1 MSQKRVAP
9 KFTEA
14 AGPGSRLHVMARY
27 NWQIGNGELAMDDWD
42 GFYTLTGGTAG
53 TLIGLIFVVI
63 TLGMEHAKEGD
74 TDRTRLFVTPI
85 LVYFATLLMIA
96 LAMVPPLSPIA
107 RALALGVIG
116 CAGLGYVLNLA
127 FLLRQRPDEREMLW
141 DVLLPMVSYALVA
154 ISAAAWALEAS
165 FANIWPQRLR
175 SRSCSSPRCARA
187 GSSRS

>member
-1 MSQKRVAP
+1 
-9 KFTEA
+9 
-14 AGPGSRLHVMARY
+14 
-27 NWQIGNGELAMDDWD
+27 MDDWD

-74 TDRTRLFVTPI
+74 TDRTRLFVSPI

-141 DVLLPMVSYALVA
+141 DILLPMVSYALVA

-165 FANIWPQRLR
+165 FANMAAAIAVAVLLVAALR
-175 SRSCSSPRCARA
+175 KSWIVTLVIASRR
-187 GSSRS
+187 RSDAPDA